1 MRLRL
6 FVTGLSLL
14 LLAGCASNAADL
26 HYYLLHSPTQAAAKP
41 QSASSYI
48 RFNRITMPNY
58 LKQRGLAMQTGPA
71 TVYFSATHVWAE
83 PLASGLSQSLNA
95 SLWQE
100 QQIDVVPEGVYQN
113 RDLSSVTLHVDDFI
127 ATADNEVVLKGHYW
141 LYPGKAEPRMKR
153 FDFRRPLN
161 QDGFAHAVVQM
172 RKLVAGLAADIATN
186 VSQYD
191 ASSESKTMPNQ

>member
-1 MRLRL
+1 MILRL
-6 FVTGLSLL
+6 LITGFSLL

-26 HYYLLHSPTQAAAKP
+26 NYYLLHSPTQSAAKQQP
-41 QSASSYI
+41 ANTYI

-95 SLWQE
+95 ALWQE

-127 ATADNEVVLKGHYW
+127 TTADDEVVFKGHYW
-141 LYPGKAEPRMKR
+141 VYPGNAEPQMHR
-153 FDFRRPLN
+153 FDLRLPLT

-172 RKLVAGLAADIATN
+172 RKLVARLARNIAEN
-186 VSQYD
+186 VSQY
-191 ASSESKTMPNQ
+191 SPS